1 MTRKTTQLPKVNPG
15 DYDRWR
21 KEFDDRPFVRSVLA
35 KFERP
40 EAESIRWLLFEA
52 QLGPQQFTREDV
64 RLIWPELA
72 DDKVDTDDKVDMR
85 INVTDYVIAYLT
97 SLLKRKRSKDK
108 KTHRDDADIAVLLTA
123 AGIPGGKGGVCG
135 WSAGTIK
142 KRRQRVKGHPHWE
155 FLWGPRLHLRRLFKS
170 ANWNWPPE

>member
-1 MTRKTTQLPKVNPG
+1 MTRKITQLRKVNPG

-21 KEFDDRPFVRSVLA
+21 KEFNDRPFVRSVLA

-72 DDKVDTDDKVDMR
+72 DDKVDTR

-97 SLLKRKRSKDK
+97 SLLKRKRPKDK
-108 KTHRDDADIAVLLTA
+108 KTHRDNVDIAVLLTA

-135 WSAGTIK
+135 WSAETIK
-142 KRRQRVKGHPHWE
+142 KRRERVKGHTHWE
-155 FLWGPRLHLRRLFKS
+155 FLWGPRLHLRRLFES
-170 ANWNWPPE
+170 ANRNWPTE